1 MKTVI
6 KEWMKSPQ
14 ALVMKF
20 VHLVANI
27 IYLILNAQI
36 LLVIADA
43 ITAAK
48 SSDITDYIIKI
59 GLVCLIQLLL
69 NSIITITSKGSYD
82 KMYTT
87 LSKKYTDKI
96 LSADYKMYVKYTTSY
111 VMTSFEEVARICNLL
126 KMISTALIN
135 VINVGILI
143 FYIYRIDHN
152 LVVPIGGIYLFLCIP
167 ITYLYKKWSK
177 LDSVMDDVRR
187 KRNQEMHEIID
198 GFAEVR
204 SFNTQKRHR
213 KSLIHKSDTIYD
225 YRMKRNMLDSYIGA
239 VILGIETIGVVIT
252 LLYISGDIRNGIMS
266 VATAMALINY
276 IWRLAGPLIF
286 TLDLLSEISF
296 TLSMIKEYEN
306 IVHYKNEEKE
316 VEDIEL
322 TDFKQGITVKNVSF
336 TYDSTASVLKHL
348 SMKIERGTKVGICGM
363 SGGGKTTLFKLLERF
378 YIPDSGSIL
387 IDGVNINRI
396 TEESFRRKIGIV
408 HQDNYI
414 FDGTI
419 YENISYGNWGCTDND
434 VVEATKKA
442 NLYTFIMSLP
452 DKFNTKVGPR
462 GLKLSGG
469 QKQRISLARI
479 FLQNPDIVLLDE
491 ATSALDNESEAI
503 VQDALEKLE
512 GKTIIMIAH
521 RLTTIEKCDK
531 IYVLENMGI
540 SESGTHEEL
549 LKKGGSYAAL
559 YNAKES

>member
-36 LLVIADA
+36 LLIIADA

-126 KMISTALIN
+126 KMISTTFIN

-143 FYIYRIDHN
+143 FYIYRINHN
-152 LVVPIGGIYLFLCIP
+152 LVIPIGGIYLFLCIP
-167 ITYLYKKWSK
+167 ITYLYKRWSK

-204 SFNTQKRHR
+204 SFNTQKHHR

-239 VILGIETIGVVIT
+239 VILGVETVGIFVT

-276 IWRLAGPLIF
+276 IWRLSEPLIF

-336 TYDSTASVLKHL
+336 TYDSTSSVLKHL
-348 SMKIERGTKVGICGM
+348 SMKIEQGTKVGICGC

-378 YIPDSGSIL
+378 YVPDSGSIL

-452 DKFNTKVGPR
+452 DRFNTKVGPR

-521 RLTTIEKCDK
+521 R
-531 IYVLENMGI
+531 
-540 SESGTHEEL
+540 SQQ
-549 LKKGGSYAAL
+549 
-559 YNAKES
+559 

>member
-6 KEWMKSPQ
+6 QEWMKSPQ

-276 IWRLAGPLIF
+276 IWRLAEPLIF

-322 TDFKQGITVKNVSF
+322 TDFKQGISVKNVSF
-336 TYDSTASVLKHL
+336 TYDSTASVLKRL